1 MDKDNKFVFLFTYVK
16 KKKFSNVYTCI
27 DSRKLLLSNSH

>member
-16 KKKFSNVYTCI
+16 IKKFSNVI
-27 DSRKLLLSNSH
+27 LFEVFEDFGLSPQ